1 MLTALAPAWQDQTVA
16 ANGPEDFFATYR
28 HIVPQMRSELIAL
41 MTQDWAAAP
50 EMTEGVLPFP

>member
-1 MLTALAPAWQDQTVA
+1 MT
-16 ANGPEDFFATYR
+16 GISATYR